1 MDMSRVR
8 EVPVPPASK
17 VQQAL
22 REVHFCDAYEVSLSR
37 PALSVEQIYRAVFGH
52 APQWVQMLMDLRGW
66 LVAPFGL
73 MHPDRDAMQSQKDG
87 FVGARFEVGAHPGIF
102 TIHSIEP
109 HEVIL
114 GEDDRHLDFRLSV
127 YKPVQHPETVTV
139 STVVQINNSLGRLYL
154 ALIKPFHRTIVRALL
169 QNAVDAGRL

>member
-1 MDMSRVR
+1 MSRVR

-22 REVHFCDAYEVSLSR
+22 REVHFCDAYEASLSR

-52 APQWVQMLMDLRGW
+52 APQWVRTLMDLRGW

-73 MHPDRDAMQSQKDG
+73 MHPDRDALQSQKDG
-87 FVGARFEVGAHPGIF
+87 LARARFDVGERFGVF
-102 TIHSIEP
+102 TIRSIEP

-114 GEDDRHLDFRLSV
+114 GENDRHLDFRLSV
-127 YKPVQHPETVTV
+127 YKPVQRAETVTI
-139 STVVQINNSLGRLYL
+139 STVVQINNSLGRFYL